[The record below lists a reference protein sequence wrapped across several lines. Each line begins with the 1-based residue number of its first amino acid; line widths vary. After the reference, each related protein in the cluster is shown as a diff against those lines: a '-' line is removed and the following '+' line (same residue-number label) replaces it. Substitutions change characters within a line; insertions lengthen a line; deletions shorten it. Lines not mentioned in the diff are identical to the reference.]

1 MGSEKNFDSCRKWM
15 LRNARPLDIARWK
28 YHFEGGGKE
37 NVLDALRA
45 YQNSDGG
52 FGHGLE
58 ADCMNPESAPIQTWY
73 ATEILR
79 EIDFVDSNSEIIK
92 GILKYFESGKD
103 YKDGYWLAEI
113 PSNNAYPH
121 APWWSYSDDVM
132 EEWGYNPTIALVGFI
147 LKFKDVDTEL
157 YRLADQIALKAVD
170 DFFGKRTI
178 NDQHEISC
186 FIRFCNYCREVGVT
200 EKYNISE
207 MEGNLREIV
216 AELMCKDT
224 EKWKTDYVS
233 LPSNYVDSPQSIFYE
248 DIKQLA
254 DYQNDFILESMN
266 ENGSFNIN
274 WTWGSYPE
282 EWPISK
288 NWWKANQCIVNMK
301 YLKAFGRL

>member
-1 MGSEKNFDSCRKWM
+1 MGSEKNFDLCRKWM

-28 YHFEGGGKE
+28 YHFEDGDKE
-37 NVLDALRA
+37 NVLEALRA

-58 ADCMNPESAPIQTWY
+58 ADCMNPESAPIQTWC

-79 EIDFVDSNSEIIK
+79 EIDFVDSNNEMIK
-92 GILKYFESGKD
+92 GILKYLESGKG

-113 PSNNAYPH
+113 PSNNAYPN

-147 LKFKDVDTEL
+147 LKFKEVDTEL

-186 FIRFCNYCREVGVT
+186 FIRFCNYCREAGVT
-200 EKYNISE
+200 EKYHIPEIEN
-207 MEGNLREIV
+207 NLRAIV
-216 AELMCKDT
+216 IESMCKDT
-224 EKWKTDYVS
+224 EKWKTDYVC
-233 LPSNYVDSPQSIFYE
+233 LPSTYVDSPQSIFYE

-266 ENGSFNIN
+266 EDGSFNVN